1 MTSKEFGNFGESVA
15 CAYLAGKGYKIVSR
29 NYYVKYGELDIV
41 AEKDNVTAFIE
52 VKTRYGGKSLQYY
65 GRPASAV
72 DQHKQNAV
80 ARSAKQY
87 LFDHPTAL
95 QPRLDVIEVTVVNHF
110 DVDGHLWYFIDN
122 ITHIENA
129 FSASSRVRFG
139 KSDNRL
145 L

>member
-15 CAYLAGKGYKIVSR
+15 CGYLVRKGYKIAAR
-29 NYYVKYGELDIV
+29 NYYVRYGELDIV
-41 AEKDNVTAFIE
+41 AEKDGVIAFIE

-72 DQHKQNAV
+72 DTHKQNAV

-87 LFDHPTAL
+87 LFDHPTKL
-95 QPRLDVIEVTVVNHF
+95 SPRLDVIEVTVSNHF
-110 DVDGHLWYFIDN
+110 DTNGHLWYFIDDVN
-122 ITHIENA
+122 HIENA
-129 FSASSRVRFG
+129 FLASSRVRFG
-139 KSDNRL
+139 RSDQRL

>member
-15 CAYLAGKGYKIVSR
+15 CGYLESKGYKIVSR

-41 AEKDNVTAFIE
+41 AENDKVIAFVE

-65 GRPASAV
+65 GRPAKAV

-87 LFDHPTAL
+87 LFDNPTSLA
-95 QPRLDVIEVTVVNHF
+95 PRLDVIEVTVVNHF
-110 DVDGHLWYFIDN
+110 DTNGHLWYFIDSIN
-122 ITHIENA
+122 HIENA
-129 FSASSRVRFG
+129 FLASSRVRFG
-139 KSDNRL
+139 KTDRRL